1 MSDGNH
7 ALIFGATGISGWS
20 LMKQCLSYP
29 SPTSFNRVTGLC
41 NRPVN
46 REDLFLP
53 DDARLNI
60 VSGIDLTAPLETVIR
75 ELGKVESIKTVNIV
89 FFCAYIQTPDHASL
103 RKVNTALLHTAVQAV
118 TSLSPNLQTII
129 LQTGG
134 KGYGLE
140 FPDSVAISPP
150 LHESLPRIPEPYASK
165 IFYYTQYDLLAELS
179 KTAKWTFSEIRPD
192 GIVGFAP
199 GSNAMNMAQGIAFYL
214 SLWREVYGAGAA
226 CPFPGRKRGWTSAH
240 SDTFQDVLSKA
251 EIYVAVNR
259 HKCGDGSVF
268 NAADGE
274 TVTWEGVWPRICE
287 SFGLVGIAPLAE
299 GDSQKET
306 MEAFVGAHGN
316 EWSALATR
324 FGLREGMLEKQNW
337 GHTHFMLVDFDFDRE
352 YSLDKIKGVGFDGWI
367 DTVEGYKVAFE
378 RMVEARLIPRPLSSA

>member
-1 MSDGNH
+1 
-7 ALIFGATGISGWS
+7 
-20 LMKQCLSYP
+20 MK
-29 SPTSFNRVTGLC
+29 
-41 NRPVN
+41 VN
-46 REDLFLP
+46 
-53 DDARLNI
+53 
-60 VSGIDLTAPLETVIR
+60 S
-75 ELGKVESIKTVNIV
+75 SKT
-89 FFCAYIQTPDHASL
+89 AYIQTPDHASL
-103 RKVNTALLHTAVQAV
+103 RTVNTALLHTAVTAI
-118 TSLSPNLQTII
+118 TSLAPNLQTII

-140 FPDSVAISPP
+140 FPDSVTITPP

-179 KTAKWTFSEIRPD
+179 KEAKWTFSEIRPD

-214 SLWREVYGAGAA
+214 SLWREVYGPGTA
-226 CPFPGRKRGWTSAH
+226 CPFPGRKRGWTSTH

-251 EIYVAVNR
+251 EIYVAMNR
-259 HKCGDGSVF
+259 DKCGDGSVF

-287 SFGLVGIAPLAE
+287 WFGLVGVAPLAE
-299 GDSQKET
+299 GDSQKVIMET
-306 MEAFVGAHGN
+306 FVEAHGN
-316 EWSALATR
+316 EWKALATR
-324 FGLREGMLEKQNW
+324 FGLKQGMLEKQNW

-352 YSLDKIKGVGFDGWI
+352 YSLDKINGVGFDGWI

-378 RMVEARLIPRPLSSA
+378 RMVEARLIPGPRSSV